1 MRKVSMPP
9 FARVA
14 ALVSLVVPA
23 ASGAQVPTDSIERRF
38 RFAELFT
45 GVDVTAIPQGS
56 GDDERFDFGGR
67 ALPRVTVGGLHFWGH
82 ADFAVTFALGRPARG
97 DGPSRTRLGNGIET
111 RGRWY
116 LRPVRSSG
124 VAPFI
129 GAGLGATDLQ
139 VGEGPRIYQL
149 QPMGQLG
156 IAWRRGTTLFE
167 AGWSV
172 RASPVGRYPVSRTE
186 IRPVEPSRHAFFLG
200 VHRIFETTAGL
211 VEPVRSGA
219 VGDRERSMRETGR
232 LSGPTIALGVSS
244 PILTGSTARNRARYP
259 FLAERPRGRPNLDLG
274 VGWYADG
281 PDVQF
286 NVALRRTRFNTE
298 AFGFDQRS
306 DRTSL
311 ALEAL
316 KFLGDWHG
324 FAPFVGP
331 AVSVERLRLRERDHG
346 ASVTDA
352 SRDLVA
358 PGLLVGWDIRPT
370 RSQSWIL
377 RTNLRW
383 FPTLTIPLPDRP
395 HALGQFEFN
404 FIQLVWYPRR

>member
-1 MRKVSMPP
+1 MPP
-9 FARVA
+9 LVRVA
-14 ALVSLVVPA
+14 SLLSLVLPA
-23 ASGAQVPTDSIERRF
+23 ASGAQIPTDSIERRF
-38 RFAELFT
+38 RFAELLT
-45 GVDVTAIPQGS
+45 GIDVAAVPQRS
-56 GDDERFDFGGR
+56 GNEGRFDLGGR

-97 DGPSRTRLGNGIET
+97 DGPARTRLGTGIET

-116 LRPVRSSG
+116 LRPVRTDG

-139 VGEGPRIYQL
+139 IGQGPRIYRM
-149 QPMGQLG
+149 QPIGQVGL
-156 IAWRRGTTLFE
+156 AWRRGTTLFE
-167 AGWSV
+167 VGASA
-172 RASPVGRYPVSRTE
+172 RATPLGRYPVSRTE
-186 IRPVEPSRHAFFLG
+186 LQPVEPSRHAFFLG

-211 VEPVRSGA
+211 IEPVRSGA
-219 VGDRERSMRETGR
+219 VGDRERTLRETGR
-232 LSGPTIALGVSS
+232 MSGPTLALGVSS
-244 PILTGSTARNRARYP
+244 PILTGSTARNRERHP

-274 VGWYADG
+274 AGWHADG

-286 NVALRRTRFNTE
+286 NLALRRMRFNTE

-311 ALEAL
+311 ALETL

-324 FAPFVGP
+324 FAPFLGP
-331 AVSVERLRLRERDHG
+331 VVSVERLRLRERDG
-346 ASVTDA
+346 GMSVTDA
-352 SRDLVA
+352 TRDLVA
-358 PGLLVGWDIRPT
+358 PGMLVGWDIRPT

-395 HALGQFEFN
+395 HALEQVEFN

>member
-1 MRKVSMPP
+1 MPP
-9 FARVA
+9 FTRVA
-14 ALVSLVVPA
+14 ALVSLAMPV
-23 ASGAQVPTDSIERRF
+23 ASGAQIPTDSIERRF
-38 RFAELFT
+38 RFAELLT
-45 GVDVTAIPQGS
+45 GIDVAAVPPGS
-56 GDDERFDFGGR
+56 GEDERFDLAAR

-97 DGPSRTRLGNGIET
+97 DGPLRTRLGTGVET

-116 LRPVRSSG
+116 LRPVASDG
-124 VAPFI
+124 VAPFV

-139 VGEGPRIYQL
+139 IGEGPRIYRM
-149 QPMGQLG
+149 QPMAKLG
-156 IAWRRGTTLFE
+156 VAARRGTTLFE
-167 AGWSV
+167 AGWSA
-172 RASPVGRYPVSRTE
+172 RARPLARYPVSRTE
-186 IRPVEPSRHAFFLG
+186 TQPVEPSHHAFFVG

-211 VEPVRSGA
+211 VAPIRSGA
-219 VGDRERSMRETGR
+219 WGERERALRETGR
-232 LSGPTIALGVSS
+232 LSGPTLALGVSS
-244 PILTGSTARNRARYP
+244 PILTGSTTRNRELRP

-274 VGWYADG
+274 VGWHADG

-286 NVALRRTRFNTE
+286 SLALRRMRFDTE

-306 DRTSL
+306 DRASL
-311 ALEAL
+311 ALEAF

-331 AVSVERLRLRERDHG
+331 VISVERLRLRERDG
-346 ASVTDA
+346 GMSVTDA

-358 PGLLVGWDIRPT
+358 PGMLVGWDIRPT
-370 RSQSWIL
+370 RSQQWIL

-383 FPTLTIPLPDRP
+383 FPTLGIPLPDRP
-395 HALGQFEFN
+395 HALEQLEFN